1 MPRKNSPLYIAL
13 IMAATMAF
21 SGMIATPAQSFS
33 FFPFFSKKSTP
44 LPPQDKYKGQAL
56 ALDKNIHRLAGELF
70 ANLNEADPEAG
81 NLMDGV
87 IMGSFVDLKK
97 LSRTSSFGRYLAE
110 QLMTEFQQHGYKVVE
125 VRKSTSVIIQKN
137 RGEYGLS
144 RDASQI
150 KPNVAARTMVTGTYT
165 IAGDEIMVN
174 AKVLDNKNADLLSSS
189 TILFPR
195 NALAD
200 LLLSDAA
207 SASSGKNSVTY
218 MKKLEL

>member
-1 MPRKNSPLYIAL
+1 MTRKNLPLHIAL
-13 IMAATMAF
+13 IMAAMLAF
-21 SGMIATPAQSFS
+21 SCVLTSPAQAFS
-33 FFPFFSKKSTP
+33 WFPFFSKKSLHCPHRTNI
-44 LPPQDKYKGQAL
+44 KGKRWHWT
-56 ALDKNIHRLAGELF
+56 KNIHRLAGELF

-87 IMGSFVDLKK
+87 VMGSFVDLKK

-110 QLMTEFQQHGYKVVE
+110 QLMAEFQQHGYKVVE
-125 VRKSTSVIIQKN
+125 IRKSTSVIIQKN

-189 TILFPR
+189 TILFPK

-207 SASSGKNSVTY
+207 SASSGRNSVTY